1 MPGCCAYG
9 CRNRT
14 TDRKKFFSIPRGG
27 DNISR
32 RRIWLHRIGRKDF
45 VPTEN
50 TRLCEDHFDVEEL
63 EPLILQSWPEE
74 TEAVCHAEHLYSS
87 AETKRA
93 EAALQ
98 ANEGFSNYKTSTF
111 S

>member
-14 TDRKKFFSIPRGG
+14 TDEKKFFSIPRGD

-32 RRIWLHRIGRKDF
+32 RKIWLHRIGRKDF

-50 TRLCEDHFDVEEL
+50 TRLGEDHFDVEEF
-63 EPLILQSWPEE
+63 EPLILQSYGQKKLKPYA
-74 TEAVCHAEHLYSS
+74 TPSIFTHL
-87 AETKRA
+87 
-93 EAALQ
+93 
-98 ANEGFSNYKTSTF
+98 NYKTSTF